1 MVLERIKLKG
11 SSPEFKFKNFY
22 VGITESTGAVFVS
35 TDYLFKTSFL
45 KPYSP
50 NFMLRKHIKILNKIK
65 TDLYY

>member
-1 MVLERIKLKG
+1 MILERIKLKG
-11 SSPEFKFKNFY
+11 SSPKFKFKNFY

-50 NFMLRKHIKILNKIK
+50 KFYAKGA
-65 TDLYY
+65 